1 MSESREARTVLLVD
15 DDPAIR
21 LLMKRALRG
30 SDFTLIEAENGEQA
44 LQQFETHLPD
54 LVLLDVTMPVMDGF
68 ECCERIR
75 RHPASSQCAIVMV
88 TAMEQPRDIERALEV
103 GATDFM
109 TKPLKWPLFTH
120 RVHYILNANET
131 LKALGRNQSKLEKAQ
146 SIAHLGYWE
155 WDFHSP
161 GIECSAEL
169 YRMLGLPTGS
179 KRINYARVL
188 HLVHPEDRSRLML
201 AVRNLVRGGQRYDL
215 EYRLLGLDGRVVNVH
230 DRAEVIDSFGDRRM
244 TGTLH
249 DITRHKRSEQEAAYY
264 AHYDSL
270 TALPNRRLFIEQ
282 LEAALAHAD
291 RQGESLSL
299 LFIDLDRFK
308 QINDSYGHHVGDE
321 LLCAAAER
329 IRQSVRAFDVVAAGK
344 EDLSNIARLAGDEFT
359 VLLPDAKS
367 PEMVAGIVQ
376 RMLDAFAE
384 PFELKGHRAYVTV
397 SIGVACYPGDGVN
410 SQTLLQH
417 ADMAMN
423 HAKQAGRNTFRFFST
438 SMNQCQ
444 REQLELQND
453 MHAALENGEF
463 ELYYQAQVDAHSKS
477 ANGFEA
483 LLRWN
488 HPTRGLLTPYTF
500 MDIAEST
507 GLILRIGA
515 WVLLEACHQAR
526 AWQNE
531 YQREVRMAVNLS
543 ALQFNDTRLAGQIE
557 HALLESGL
565 SPHLLEL
572 EITESAI
579 ITNMAETNYVLFGL
593 KRLGVKLAIDDF
605 GTGYSS
611 LNYLRNFP
619 IDTLKIDKSFVDY
632 IDRNDKDAAI
642 ARTIVQLAENL
653 GLSTVAEGVETLSQQ
668 QVLEGMGCQELQ
680 GYLYSKPITATEV
693 ENRYFK

>member
-1 MSESREARTVLLVD
+1 MSEIREASTVLLVD

-30 SDFTLIEAENGEQA
+30 ADFTLIEAENGEQA

-68 ECCERIR
+68 ECCERMR

-120 RVHYILNANET
+120 RVHYILKANET

-188 HLVHPEDRSRLML
+188 HLVHPEDRSRLMS

-264 AHYDSL
+264 AHYDTL

-282 LEAALAHAD
+282 LEAVLAHAD
-291 RQGESLSL
+291 RKGESLSL

-329 IRQSVRAFDVVAAGK
+329 IRRSVRTAGVVAAGK

-367 PEMVAGIVQ
+367 PDMVAGIVQ

-417 ADMAMN
+417 ADVAMN

-463 ELYYQAQVDAHSKS
+463 ELYYQAQVDARSKS

-693 ENRYFK
+693 ESRYFN